1 MRVECE
7 ERRMASVHVLFDM
20 ILVTALCI
28 VISAQGNGS
37 ALPVLLVRAD
47 HYHAGL
53 LIVSLKYNKIM
64 NTIINI

>member
-7 ERRMASVHVLFDM
+7 ERRMASVHMFDT

-53 LIVSLKYNKIM
+53 LIVSLKYSKIM
-64 NTIINI
+64 NTIIDI